1 MRRRALLA
9 ASAEGGG
16 GSIFPI
22 HLNLQKISDSEYRLD
37 PTPESIALC
46 DYFIANAA
54 FDGAAGYELF
64 LNPGD
69 LYIDGIEIQGISAI
83 GYAGGVISTASYW
96 FPYHERYDD
105 FFVTVF
111 EVFWEDRGMVPKGT
125 FRVFDDD

>member
-9 ASAEGGG
+9 ASTASGG
-16 GSIFPI
+16 GSIFPM
-22 HLNLQKISDSEYRLD
+22 HLNLQKISNSEYRLD

-46 DYFIANAA
+46 DYFVANAV
-54 FDGAAGYELF
+54 FDGAAAYELF

-69 LYIDGIEIQGISAI
+69 LYIDGIEVQ
-83 GYAGGVISTASYW
+83 VISTNGNGSGIMTTDSYW

-105 FFVTVF
+105 FLVTVF
-111 EVFWEDRGMVPKGT
+111 QMFLEDQGGVPKGT

>member
-1 MRRRALLA
+1 MRRRALCA
-9 ASAEGGG
+9 ASAASGG
-16 GSIFPI
+16 GSIFPM
-22 HLNLQKISDSEYRLD
+22 HLNLQKISNSEYRLD

-46 DYFIANAA
+46 DYFVANAI

-69 LYIDGIEIQGISAI
+69 LYIDGIEIQGISANASYGEI
-83 GYAGGVISTASYW
+83 TTDSYW

-105 FFVTVF
+105 FLVTVF
-111 EVFWEDRGMVPKGT
+111 QVFWEDQDLFPKGT